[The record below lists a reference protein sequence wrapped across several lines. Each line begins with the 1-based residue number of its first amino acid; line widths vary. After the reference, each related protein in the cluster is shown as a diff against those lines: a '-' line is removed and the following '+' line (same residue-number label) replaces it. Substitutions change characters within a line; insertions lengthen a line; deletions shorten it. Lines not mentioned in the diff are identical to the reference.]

1 MLPIVAI
8 PLAAILGLFAGGFAN
23 AGIMRTKET
32 LSFTA
37 NRKCSVCAHPV
48 HGHDT
53 LPIIGYLGLR
63 GRCRNCKAVI
73 PWQYLVTEVAMAAL
87 FALFAWR
94 AFSLF
99 GAPVQVE
106 AEEAM
111 LLFARDAGVAFFLVL
126 IFMFDW
132 RASVIPDRL
141 SIPAMF
147 IALLANI
154 LLGIPAT
161 EVLLGGLLIGTFFAM
176 QFFLTRGQWVGG
188 GDIRMG
194 LLMGFLLGPWIG
206 IAALLLS
213 YILGAVVGLFLI
225 ATGRRQLSS
234 HVPFGTFMAVAILVC
249 MLAGGPIVSIYI
261 DALT

>member
-1 MLPIVAI
+1 MAPIVGI

-37 NRKCSVCAHPV
+37 NRKCAVCAHPV
-48 HGHDT
+48 HGHDA
-53 LPIIGYLGLR
+53 LPIVGFLSLK
-63 GRCRNCKAVI
+63 GRCRKCSAVI
-73 PWQYLVTEVAMAAL
+73 PWQYLLTEFAMAGL

-94 AFSLF
+94 AFTLF
-99 GAPVQVE
+99 GAPVEVE
-106 AEEAM
+106 TSEAM
-111 LLFARDAGVAFFLVL
+111 LLFARDIGVSFFLVL

-141 SIPAMF
+141 SIPAIF

-161 EVLLGGLLIGTFFAM
+161 DVLLGGLLIGSFFAM
-176 QFFLTRGQWVGG
+176 QFFLTRGGWVGG

-194 LLMGFLLGPWIG
+194 LLMGFLLGPWVG
-206 IAALLLS
+206 IAALLMS
-213 YILGAVVGLFLI
+213 YILGAIVGIGLI

-234 HVPFGTFMAVAILVC
+234 HVPFGTFMAIAIIVC
-249 MLAGGPIVSIYI
+249 MIAGGPIVNLYI
-261 DALT
+261 QALT